1 MKQSSLMEEMLKGE
15 NLEKALSRVE
25 SNKGAAGIDGMKV
38 DELRPYFKREWRR
51 IKAGLLSGTY
61 QPSPVRRVEIPKA
74 NGGKRMLGIPTVVDR
89 FVQQAVIQVLSDKW
103 DKTFSEYSYGFR
115 PKRSTH
121 QAVARAQE
129 YIKSGKRWVV
139 DIDLE
144 KFFDRVNHDVL
155 MSLIA
160 KRTQDKM
167 LLKLIRSFLRAGIM
181 TDGLYSVP
189 RNGTPQGGPLAPLLS
204 NIMLDVLD
212 RELVSRGHKFVRYA
226 DDCNI
231 YVSSKKAAE
240 RVMAGVTKFLGKKL
254 KLKVNVKKSSIEK
267 PWNLKFLGFTFGYYR
282 GIRRMV
288 SPISVKRFKRRVRG
302 ISRRIRGI
310 SIDKVISEMNRYL
323 RGWMCYY
330 GFAQA
335 KSIFKELD
343 RWIRHRIRAMIWK
356 QWGRR
361 GYRELRK
368 LGVSV
373 RLAWNTAKSAHGPWR
388 LSNSPARTI
397 ALPIA
402 YFDKL
407 GLIQLM
413 NFTD

>member
-1 MKQSSLMEEMLKGE
+1 MKQSSLMDEMLKGE

-167 LLKLIRSFLRAGIM
+167 LLKLIRSFLREGIM

-189 RNGTPQGGPLAPLLS
+189 RNGTPQGGPLSPLLS

-282 GIRRMV
+282 GTRRMV

>member
-1 MKQSSLMEEMLKGE
+1 MEEMLKGE